1 MKASQVPN
9 VLPVILNCVLVTIF
23 QDLFFLPASGELHR
37 WWPFFLHLNSQFLI
51 CCQNFYFLNILNH
64 KHFPMS
70 PLSLVYCSL
79 ITLTSPVESMRGIL
93 QGIKVNCH
101 GEQTSGCQECGSWGR
116 VGEGRT
122 GSVGLVAVCA
132 VLGCS
137 VVSDSLQPRGV
148 QPSRPLCP
156 WGFSRQE
163 YRSGFPCLLQGIFPT
178 QGLEPQLSHSGWILY
193 CLSHQG
199 SVSGWPNGLRH
210 QTQGG
215 ISRCKLLH
223 IKWINNKVLLYSTGN
238 YIQSPVINHNG
249 KEYKKNISV

>member
-1 MKASQVPN
+1 
-9 VLPVILNCVLVTIF
+9 
-23 QDLFFLPASGELHR
+23 
-37 WWPFFLHLNSQFLI
+37 
-51 CCQNFYFLNILNH
+51 
-64 KHFPMS
+64 MS

-101 GEQTSGCQECGSWGR
+101 GEQTSGCQEGGSWGR

-163 YRSGFPCLLQGIFPT
+163 YRSGFPCPPPGNLPNPGIGATTLAFRVDSLLS
-178 QGLEPQLSHSGWILY
+178 EPPGKRIRMTEWSKA
-193 CLSHQG
+193 
-199 SVSGWPNGLRH
+199 PD
-210 QTQGG
+210 
-215 ISRCKLLH
+215 SR
-223 IKWINNKVLLYSTGN
+223 WD
-238 YIQSPVINHNG
+238 
-249 KEYKKNISV
+249 